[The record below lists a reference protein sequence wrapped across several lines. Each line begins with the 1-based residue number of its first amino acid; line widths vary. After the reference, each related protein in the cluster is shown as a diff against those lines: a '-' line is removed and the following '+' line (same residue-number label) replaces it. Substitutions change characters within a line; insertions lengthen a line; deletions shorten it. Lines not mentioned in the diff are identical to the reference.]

1 MKRKLLLKR
10 VGVVLLMLATASF
23 WITPVHEAAHWIPAS
38 VFGLEPEVHLYWDAP
53 ILAGE
58 VSWNHPATAVQDFL
72 TTAGPWYLLYLPG
85 AVALPF
91 LTLFRTRRA
100 MIARLFLALLVGQGG
115 LYTLL
120 GLYRQCGS
128 CDSWNMVQI
137 GIPSWVFYTFGSM
150 TFAMAL
156 WVGVE
161 FLRKGVRCYETTEGE
176 GVGLSQ

>member
-1 MKRKLLLKR
+1 MTWKLLLKR
-10 VGVVLLMLATASF
+10 IGVVLLMLAAASF
-23 WITPVHEAAHWIPAS
+23 WITPLHEAAHWVPAS
-38 VFGLEPEVHLYWDAP
+38 VFGLDPEVRLYWDTP

-58 VSWNHPATAVQDFL
+58 VSWNYPATAVQGFL

-120 GLYRQCGS
+120 GLHWQCS
-128 CDSWNMVQI
+128 TCDSWNMVKV
-137 GIPSWVFYTFGSM
+137 GIPSWVFYAFGSI

-156 WVGVE
+156 WVGVD
-161 FLRKGVRCYETTEGE
+161 FLRKGVRRYDTTERERGT
-176 GVGLSQ
+176 LST

>member
-1 MKRKLLLKR
+1 MTKKTLLKR

-23 WITPVHEAAHWIPAS
+23 WITPLHEAAHWVPAS
-38 VFGLEPEVHLYWDAP
+38 VFGLNPEVRLYWDAP
-53 ILAGE
+53 ILAGS
-58 VSWNHPATAVQDFL
+58 VRYDRGTPVQGFL

-161 FLRKGVRCYETTEGE
+161 FLRKGVRRYETTESE
-176 GVGLSQ
+176 VGGSSQ

>member
-1 MKRKLLLKR
+1 MKVKSLLKR
-10 VGVVLLMLATASF
+10 IGVVLLMLATASF
-23 WITPVHEAAHWIPAS
+23 WITPLHEAAHWVPAS
-38 VFGLEPEVHLYWDAP
+38 VFGLEPKIYLYWNAP
-53 ILAGE
+53 ILAGS
-58 VSWNHPATAVQDFL
+58 VSRGSADAVQGFL
-72 TTAGPWYLLYLPG
+72 FTAGPWYLLYLPG

-120 GLYRQCGS
+120 GLINRYG
-128 CDSWNMVQI
+128 DSWQMVKV
-137 GIPSWVFYTFGSM
+137 GIPSWTLYTFGSI

-161 FLRKGVRCYETTEGE
+161 FLRKGIPRGRP
-176 GVGLSQ
+176 GDSADGGLPQE